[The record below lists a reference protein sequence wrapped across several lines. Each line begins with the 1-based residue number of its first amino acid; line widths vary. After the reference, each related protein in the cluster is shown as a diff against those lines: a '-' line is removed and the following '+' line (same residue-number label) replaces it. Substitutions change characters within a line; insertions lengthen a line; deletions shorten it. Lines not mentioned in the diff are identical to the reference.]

1 MKAKHRILAA
11 GMAAAMTL
19 SLAACGGSAS
29 TAEPTASSAVET
41 VTPEATSEAASGDV
55 TEVTW
60 WTYFGD
66 KNIGYLQNIID
77 DFNNSQNQYHVAIVY
92 QGNQMECN
100 AKLQSTEKENL
111 PAMFSGAV
119 EDVAMYANSDFCV
132 PLQKY
137 VDADTEGWQELDD
150 TWDALR
156 SAYSDG
162 QGNLIGYPIGYSY
175 PNIFYNADLLKKAGV
190 DPASIQSFD
199 DLYDASKTIV
209 DGGFATYGIGFFAN
223 GAMFNVALGREGVQ
237 AYNNENGLNGQP
249 VTECL
254 YDSDTTVHDSIYNM
268 LSIYQKMGAEKLCVP
283 YGADYQSEI
292 IPQMASGDCA
302 MMMGVI
308 SMTTKVLDAA
318 AGNFEKITKL
328 CKEARAAALGFEVA
342 HVGVN
347 CEDADAASAVC
358 EKLNEAFDLP
368 VKDGNS
374 SMFASSGIEVM
385 KTMFKGK
392 NGHIAIRT
400 NSVELAVAGL
410 AKKGFAYDESSA
422 KYKNGR
428 MTAAYLK
435 DEFGGFAV
443 HLLQK

>member
-1 MKAKHRILAA
+1 
-11 GMAAAMTL
+11 
-19 SLAACGGSAS
+19 
-29 TAEPTASSAVET
+29 
-41 VTPEATSEAASGDV
+41 
-55 TEVTW
+55 
-60 WTYFGD
+60 
-66 KNIGYLQNIID
+66 
-77 DFNNSQNQYHVAIVY
+77 
-92 QGNQMECN
+92 MECN

-318 AGNFEKITKL
+318 AGNFE
-328 CKEARAAALGFEVA
+328 
-342 HVGVN
+342 VGVIPMPSASESGKRTGEPAAGTGTYVCDN
-347 CEDADAASAVC
+347 GNEKAMQGAYEFIKFASTGEQAGYFASATGYIAP
-358 EKLNEAFDLP
+358 NQEAYDSAAYKTYREETFP
-368 VKDGNS
+368 
-374 SMFASSGIEVM
+374 GI
-385 KTMFKGK
+385 
-392 NGHIAIRT
+392 
-400 NSVELAVAGL
+400 SVVYDSL
-410 AKKGFAYDESSA
+410 AKSDSSA
-422 KYKNGR
+422 TNPYVAISNEMRDANKVA
-428 MTAAYLK
+428 METAATDPTADINTVITTAK
-435 DEFGGFAV
+435 DSIQEA
-443 HLLQK
+443 LDIYNQSNS